1 MVLNSFSVHIPEGRE
16 THSGYVEMAH
26 GRQYTLALRNFR
38 DVACDAAVTID
49 GKPVGTFRLNAG
61 QSLKLERPAHDQG
74 CFTFYQVG
82 TAEAQQAG
90 LVAADTLGLI
100 SVVFTP
106 ALKPIYAVTYPQP
119 TVWTVTGNTWRY
131 TSDSTSSGP
140 VAASFTSSVTNQP
153 RIMSAVGALYD
164 TAPQRKAGGTGLSGH
179 SQQQFVDVGPMNLDY
194 AQQTTIHLRL
204 VGGSDQPR
212 PLTANSNPV
221 PPYLG

>member
-74 CFTFYQVG
+74 RFTFYQVG

-90 LVAADTLGLI
+90 LVDTDTLGLI

-106 ALKPIYAVTYPQP
+106 ALRQPAYVSTYPVVQY
-119 TVWTVTGNTWRY
+119 VKAETGWDGVYYRY
-131 TSDSTSSGP
+131 TTTGVSNGGSNF
-140 VAASFTSSVTNQP
+140 VAS
-153 RIMSAVGALYD
+153 MSNTVSA
-164 TAPQRKAGGTGLSGH
+164 APQRKAGGTGLSGH

-204 VGGSDQPR
+204 VSGSDQPR